1 MNSMLKLIRRSLL
14 LLLISMFL
22 LLIFNG
28 VFFISVTAS
37 HNSGG
42 SIWTAAEESAGHDFY
57 FWIEKAKV
65 EAFERDGEIKLKI
78 FRHATAFKGAETIK
92 MTFTLTG
99 WEVDIADGDLA
110 FTFDVKEIPETWI
123 WAKCECPGYYK

>member
-1 MNSMLKLIRRSLL
+1 MDKKFKICERAKSYAEEKGTKDIDFNSIKEIIPSER
-14 LLLISMFL
+14 F
-22 LLIFNG
+22 
-28 VFFISVTAS
+28 
-37 HNSGG
+37 
-42 SIWTAAEESAGHDFY
+42 SIWTAAEESAGHDFC
-57 FWIEKAKV
+57 FWIEKAKI

>member
-1 MNSMLKLIRRSLL
+1 MMKSMLKLIRRSLL

-42 SIWTAAEESAGHDFY
+42 SIWTAAETVADSLSPSSDGLRPVSYTHLDK
-57 FWIEKAKV
+57 KAPP
-65 EAFERDGEIKLKI
+65 F
-78 FRHATAFKGAETIK
+78 
-92 MTFTLTG
+92 
-99 WEVDIADGDLA
+99 
-110 FTFDVKEIPETWI
+110 
-123 WAKCECPGYYK
+123 